1 MFIGIDLGTS
11 SVKMILVDHDQ
22 NILATSDSP
31 LTVQNPK
38 DGYSEQNPQ
47 EWINATVECLES
59 LKNKKPKELSE
70 TISIS
75 ISGHMHGAT
84 LIDKSAN
91 VIRPCI
97 LWNDTRSHK
106 ECEEFENQSFDVRSI
121 SGNITMPGFTAPK
134 INWLKNNEI
143 ESFKKISKVL
153 LPKDFLRCYLTGEY
167 YSEMSDA
174 SGTLWLDVK
183 KRQWSEKLLSCSELD
198 FKHMPTLVEGNEET
212 GTLKNSIKDK
222 FGFNNNVFVVGGAG
236 DNAAAAVGMGIVD
249 QKQSF
254 ISLGTS
260 GVFFTPTQNF
270 LSNTGD
276 AVHSFCHCLP
286 NKWHLMSVMLS
297 ASNCLDWI
305 CSITN
310 TSITDALNNV
320 EKYFNDP
327 SLVANSSFFLP
338 YLSGE
343 RTPHN
348 DPHIRGS
355 FHAMKTTTDVT
366 NMQYAVIE
374 GVSFGILDGVNS
386 ILKVNDNF
394 EKIFMVGGG
403 SRSSF
408 WIQLLSTLLNKKLS
422 VCDQSEYGAALG
434 VARLAMHS
442 DDGIQNKED
451 IIKEI
456 KIGKSYSP
464 SPNKTDMLLKRYQIW
479 KDLYSTNKNIASNLI
494 SL

>member
-11 SVKMILVDHDQ
+11 SVKMILTDHEQ
-22 NILATSDSP
+22 NILATSNSP

-47 EWINATVECLES
+47 EWIDASIECLEG
-59 LKNKKPKELSE
+59 LKFKKPKEFSE
-70 TISIS
+70 TIAIG

-84 LIDKSAN
+84 LIDNTGN

-106 ECEEFENQSFDVRSI
+106 ECFEFEKQSFDVRKI

-134 INWLKNNEI
+134 INWLKNNEN
-143 ESFKKISKVL
+143 ENFNKIFKVL
-153 LPKDFLRCYLTGEY
+153 LPKDYLRFYLTGEY

-174 SGTLWLDVK
+174 SGTLWLDVEQRK
-183 KRQWSEKLLSCSELD
+183 WSDKLLSCSFLED
-198 FKHMPTLVEGNEET
+198 KHMPSLVEGNEET
-212 GTLKNSIKDK
+212 GVLKNELKNK
-222 FGFNNNVFVVGGAG
+222 FDFRHSVKVVGGAG
-236 DNAAAAVGMGIVD
+236 DNAAAAVGMGITN

-260 GVFFTPTQNF
+260 GVFFSPTKNF

-286 NKWHLMSVMLS
+286 HNWHLMSVMLS
-297 ASNCLDWI
+297 ASNCLDWV

-310 TSITDALNNV
+310 TSIDDSLTNV
-320 EKYFNDP
+320 ENFYTNTN
-327 SLVANSSFFLP
+327 SLSNSPFFLP

-348 DPHIRGS
+348 DSYIRGS
-355 FHAMKTTTDVT
+355 FHSMKTTTDAT
-366 NMQYAVIE
+366 SMQYAVIE

-386 ILKVNDNF
+386 ILKVNNNF

-403 SRSSF
+403 SRSPF
-408 WIQLLSTLLNKKLS
+408 WIQLLSSLLNRKLS
-422 VCDQSEYGAALG
+422 VCDQSEFGAALG
-434 VARLAMHS
+434 VARLAMYA
-442 DDGIQNKED
+442 DDNIQNKD
-451 IIKEI
+451 NIIKEI
-456 KIGKSYSP
+456 TISKEFEPKMDKMNI
-464 SPNKTDMLLKRYQIW
+464 LLKRYEIW
-479 KDLYSTNKNIASNLI
+479 KNLYSVNKTIAPNL
-494 SL
+494 LA

>member
-11 SVKMILVDHDQ
+11 SVKMILIDHDQ
-22 NILATSDSP
+22 NILATSNAA

-38 DGYSEQNPQ
+38 DGYSEQNPE
-47 EWINATVECLES
+47 EWINATQQCLEE
-59 LKNKKPKELSE
+59 LKSRNPKEFSE
-70 TISIS
+70 TIFIG

-84 LIDKSAN
+84 IIDTFGS

-97 LWNDTRSHK
+97 LWNDTRSHE
-106 ECEEFENQSFDVRSI
+106 ECLEFENQSFDVRNI

-134 INWLKNNEI
+134 INWLKKNERDN
-143 ESFKKISKVL
+143 FNKISKVL
-153 LPKDFLRCYLTGEY
+153 LPKDYLRFYLTGDY

-174 SGTLWLDVK
+174 SGTLWLNIK
-183 KRQWSEKLLSCSELD
+183 ERKWSSKLLSCSSLEE
-198 FKHMPTLVEGNEET
+198 KHMPKLVEGNEKT
-212 GTLKNSIKDK
+212 GTLKKTLKEK
-222 FGFNNNVFVVGGAG
+222 FKFNNEVIVVGGAG
-236 DNAAAAVGMGIVD
+236 DNAAAAIGMGITE
-249 QKQSF
+249 KNQSF

-297 ASNCLDWI
+297 ASNCLDWV
-305 CSITN
+305 CSVTN
-310 TSITDALNNV
+310 TSIQQSLKNV
-320 EKYFNDP
+320 ESFYLENDSVQNAP
-327 SLVANSSFFLP
+327 FFLP

-355 FHAMKTTTDVT
+355 FHSIKTTT
-366 NMQYAVIE
+366 NASNLQYAVIE

-386 ILKVNDNF
+386 ILKVNSDF
-394 EKIFMVGGG
+394 KKIFMVGGG

-408 WIQLLSTLLNKKLS
+408 WIEFLSTLLNRKLS
-422 VCDQSEYGAALG
+422 VCEQSEFGAALG
-434 VARLAMHS
+434 VARLAMYA
-442 DDGIQNKED
+442 DENIIEKNE

-456 KIGKSYSP
+456 KVSNEYEPKSS
-464 SPNKTDMLLKRYQIW
+464 NVDLLIRRYTIW
-479 KDLYSTNKNIASNLI
+479 RDLYTSNKKNILTI
-494 SL
+494 